1 MCHLL
6 RAALWVLHL
15 ASLWSPIPRSVRQK
29 VMQPLRASVVVRPG
43 AMGGVRTCGSICVH
57 ADESRAVGR
66 IESVPSGRRCLSES
80 TSPAAVC
87 LSPAASESRHCSRAL
102 ILTDGFHK
110 RAHARRADTP
120 CPHSITRWWP
130 THPLPLP
137 RCPRALSN
145 APPKVSRRTSKRLN
159 QGTLPTSQTP
169 LALLWHKVARVQRI
183 WELEPGTGTLSQ
195 WTSVVLAKGLQGT
208 CISFTKCNGWRVRRS
223 GNATTIANYAMR
235 PLVGP
240 SALVS
245 IRACAISAD
254 PRRHETLNLDWNA
267 EFRNAEFRFSQ
278 LLYQGQTLVVER
290 KLFLKIYFWSIL
302 QKCSLCSMPTSA
314 IRWMANIA
322 SVWTLPSSRRSDSPC
337 LCVRVVRVRV
347 CTSPVTL
354 AHE

>member
-1 MCHLL
+1 
-6 RAALWVLHL
+6 V
-15 ASLWSPIPRSVRQK
+15 
-29 VMQPLRASVVVRPG
+29 
-43 AMGGVRTCGSICVH
+43 VRTCGSVCVH

-80 TSPAAVC
+80 
-87 LSPAASESRHCSRAL
+87 RHCSRAL
-102 ILTDGFHK
+102 IQTDGFHK

-145 APPKVSRRTSKRLN
+145 APPEVSRRTSKREN

-169 LALLWHKVARVQRI
+169 LALLWHKVAIVQRI
-183 WELEPGTGTLSQ
+183 WELEPGKGTLSQ
-195 WTSVVLAKGLQGT
+195 LTSVVLAKGLQGT

-245 IRACAISAD
+245 ILHALVSHTHVAPCSHMAC
-254 PRRHETLNLDWNA
+254 P
-267 EFRNAEFRFSQ
+267 
-278 LLYQGQTLVVER
+278 QTTP
-290 KLFLKIYFWSIL
+290 
-302 QKCSLCSMPTSA
+302 PTP
-314 IRWMANIA
+314 
-322 SVWTLPSSRRSDSPC
+322 TQ
-337 LCVRVVRVRV
+337 
-347 CTSPVTL
+347 T
-354 AHE
+354 

>member
-1 MCHLL
+1 
-6 RAALWVLHL
+6 
-15 ASLWSPIPRSVRQK
+15 
-29 VMQPLRASVVVRPG
+29 
-43 AMGGVRTCGSICVH
+43 VH

-110 RAHARRADTP
+110 RAHARPADTP
-120 CPHSITRWWP
+120 CHHSITRWWP
-130 THPLPLP
+130 THPPPLP

-223 GNATTIANYAMR
+223 GNAITIANCVMR

-245 IRACAISAD
+245 ILACAISAD

-278 LLYQGQTLVVER
+278 RMYQGQTLVVH
-290 KLFLKIYFWSIL
+290 KLTESKFGIPKFGIPIEIWSLMSPGIGCIL
-302 QKCSLCSMPTSA
+302 AYTCCSLFAYGWPQTTPPTPTHEEEDTY
-314 IRWMANIA
+314 MACNANGTSLSLGNIA
-322 SVWTLPSSRRSDSPC
+322 QLTV
-337 LCVRVVRVRV
+337 
-347 CTSPVTL
+347 
-354 AHE
+354 